1 AKPIAMLSTDN
12 FSQNGDRLKESILT
26 IANGWLENGFADQGF
41 IDWLSDD
48 AKVSF
53 PLSMID
59 RITPNP
65 SETVEKDLKKLGI
78 EGIDIVH

>member
-1 AKPIAMLSTDN
+1 
-12 FSQNGDRLKESILT
+12 
-26 IANGWLENGFADQGF
+26 WLENGFADQGF

-78 EGIDIVH
+78 EGIDIVHTKKHTNIAAFANTEEAHYLVGEDKF